1 MEYQREYQREI
12 REILTM
18 AGVSDEYKAKL
29 RRRNASQLGDSNTL
43 EQVVEAVD
51 KDTQTTQTTEIPV
64 VGM

>member
-1 MEYQREYQREI
+1 
-12 REILTM
+12 M
-18 AGVSDEYKAKL
+18 AGVSDEYKANL

-43 EQVVEAVD
+43 EQVVEAID